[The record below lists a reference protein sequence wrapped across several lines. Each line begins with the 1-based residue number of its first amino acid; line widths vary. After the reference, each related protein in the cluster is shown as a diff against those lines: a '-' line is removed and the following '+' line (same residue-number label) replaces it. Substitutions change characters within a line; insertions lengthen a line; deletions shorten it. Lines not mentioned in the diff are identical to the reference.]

1 MQLKTAFESEHI
13 PFPILVLRNSVILT
27 TPSQIDKINHLG
39 FSFED
44 FFSLESDLHK
54 KYVQNQANVSLESQV
69 ESLGEVFR
77 SIKDK
82 FNVKAYEPI
91 IDAEHQRQKKSLDN
105 LSKKLH
111 KVEKQ
116 KHEVA
121 LSQISKLKT
130 SFFPNRILQ
139 ERHNN
144 FIPYYLKYGDNFI
157 KKLKEE
163 LNPLDTNFVVLQ
175 L

>member
-1 MQLKTAFESEHI
+1 MILPNLAYIGGGAELSYWMQLKTAFESELI
-13 PFPILVLRNSVILT
+13 PYPILVLRNSVILT

-82 FNVKAYEPI
+82 FNVKAYEPM
-91 IDAEHQRQKKSLDN
+91 IDAEHQRQKKSLEN

-139 ERHNN
+139 AVSYTHLRAHETLR
-144 FIPYYLKYGDNFI
+144 
-157 KKLKEE
+157 
-163 LNPLDTNFVVLQ
+163 
-175 L
+175 